1 MIRRAL
7 GLNPPIKVI
16 RKLIV
21 DKLNENPK
29 REIIFENKLKKQ
41 DIKIK
46 IDSNLFY
53 RMVEN
58 ILKNSLAYTD
68 GKISVTLADPDDSLV
83 ISILDQGQGISQNI
97 IKKIEEEDLT
107 NITRHGL
114 GIFIS
119 KQIANL
125 HSGKLIIE
133 NKNPDLEVSF
143 IFDSKN
149 NF

>member
-1 MIRRAL
+1 M
-7 GLNPPIKVI
+7 
-16 RKLIV
+16 
-21 DKLNENPK
+21 
-29 REIIFENKLKKQ
+29 
-41 DIKIK
+41 
-46 IDSNLFY
+46 
-53 RMVEN
+53 
-58 ILKNSLAYTD
+58 
-68 GKISVTLADPDDSLV
+68 TLADPDDSLV

-119 KQIANL
+119 KHIANL

-133 NKNPDLEVSF
+133 NKNPGLEVSF

>member
-133 NKNPDLEVSF
+133 NKNPGLEVSF